1 MKCEHWQH
9 WTIYCR
15 FQVNVAK
22 AISHVA
28 LQDTHPCTVSRVGQ
42 RSKLSRTESFPLQN
56 FYTEC
61 KLIKYTYMYKYDS
74 SLMHA
79 LILGSS
85 AQHVV
90 ELSCPLTAATDSPAF
105 ADVQLLP
112 LNTPNLTFI
121 EVGGGVTQARS
132 RHAVSA
138 MHIMLTSLVVPREI
152 TGGCW
157 N

>member
-1 MKCEHWQH
+1 
-9 WTIYCR
+9 
-15 FQVNVAK
+15 
-22 AISHVA
+22 
-28 LQDTHPCTVSRVGQ
+28 
-42 RSKLSRTESFPLQN
+42 
-56 FYTEC
+56 
-61 KLIKYTYMYKYDS
+61 MYKYDS

-138 MHIMLTSLVVPREI
+138 MHIMRAICCGAFL
-152 TGGCW
+152 G
-157 N
+157 